1 MLRVSDI
8 FPQAASGSLADV
20 VGSCLGSRCAAS
32 GPLVWLCCG
41 RDAWPAL
48 SSWIPFPS
56 DSPWVLW
63 SFILCKSLVQ
73 SLDEL
78 SKGKI
83 GPFFIVVSND
93 QWNCCFRYSGKPK
106 PEPKLFQSLWVF
118 GFHFCSCFH
127 SEHIVS
133 QLNCQG
139 VGQII
144 LYERCALWF
153 LCCNLG
159 DLKSPLFPHTH
170 HHK

>member
-20 VGSCLGSRCAAS
+20 LGSCFGSHCAAAGS
-32 GPLVWLCCG
+32 LVWLCCW

-73 SLDEL
+73 SLDEP
-78 SKGKI
+78 SRGKI
-83 GPFFIVVSND
+83 GSFFIVGSDD
-93 QWNCCFRYSGKPK
+93 QLNCYFRYSGNPTPK
-106 PEPKLFQSLWVF
+106 PKLFPSLWVF
-118 GFHFCSCFH
+118 FHFRSYFH

-139 VGQII
+139 GWPNDFV
-144 LYERCALWF
+144 
-153 LCCNLG
+153 
-159 DLKSPLFPHTH
+159 
-170 HHK
+170 